1 MEGFSSYFVCSPW
14 SKTMK
19 KSLRGFTLIEL
30 LVVIAIIGILM
41 GLVIPAVQSARNAA
55 SRTQCANNLKQMGL
69 AIQNFHDT
77 RRFIPPSRPAD
88 GYLSWHVFIMP
99 YMELDNVYDAFA
111 WRLPYNQQDEKIL
124 KTSVPVFVCPSRRF
138 PGEISTFEERDGF
151 PVGVC
156 GDYAGNAGSAIGS
169 TGYNDNFGF
178 KTETNGVFNS
188 GLRKDNRIDANG
200 RLKNYRGRYTFSS
213 INDGLSNTLC
223 VGEKALNGRRLNEP
237 GGYGDGCM
245 YNGDEPGNTMRVG
258 GPLFGIA
265 RTKFPEPPQTWTVFG
280 GFHTTV
286 CNFLICDGSVTSL
299 PNDIDLQVYG
309 YLCDRKDG
317 KATTIPQ

>member
-156 GDYAGNAGSAIGS
+156 GDYAGKRWQC
-169 TGYNDNFGF
+169 DWF
-178 KTETNGVFNS
+178 NGIQRQFWLQDRNQWCFQF
-188 GLRKDNRIDANG
+188 RIEK
-200 RLKNYRGRYTFSS
+200 RQ
-213 INDGLSNTLC
+213 SN
-223 VGEKALNGRRLNEP
+223 
-237 GGYGDGCM
+237 
-245 YNGDEPGNTMRVG
+245 
-258 GPLFGIA
+258 
-265 RTKFPEPPQTWTVFG
+265 
-280 GFHTTV
+280 
-286 CNFLICDGSVTSL
+286 
-299 PNDIDLQVYG
+299 
-309 YLCDRKDG
+309 
-317 KATTIPQ
+317 